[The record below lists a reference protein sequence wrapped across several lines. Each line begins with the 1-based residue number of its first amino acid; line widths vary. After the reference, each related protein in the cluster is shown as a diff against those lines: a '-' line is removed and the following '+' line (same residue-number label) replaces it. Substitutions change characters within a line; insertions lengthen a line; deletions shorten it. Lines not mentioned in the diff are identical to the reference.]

1 MRSQRVGHNLAT
13 KQQTNFL
20 ICQMATILKSS
31 QDYCE
36 TIHVITGKHP
46 VEGYSDAHPVGG
58 FLAELHQ
65 L

>member
-13 KQQTNFL
+13 EQQTNFL
-20 ICQMATILKSS
+20 ICQMATILETS
-31 QDYCE
+31 QEYCE
-36 TIHVITGKHP
+36 TIQVITGKHP
-46 VEGYSDAHPVGG
+46 VEGYSDAHPVAG

>member
-13 KQQTNFL
+13 EQQTNFL
-20 ICQMATILKSS
+20 ICQMATILETS
-31 QDYCE
+31 QEYCE

-46 VEGYSDAHPVGG
+46 VEGYSDAHLVAG